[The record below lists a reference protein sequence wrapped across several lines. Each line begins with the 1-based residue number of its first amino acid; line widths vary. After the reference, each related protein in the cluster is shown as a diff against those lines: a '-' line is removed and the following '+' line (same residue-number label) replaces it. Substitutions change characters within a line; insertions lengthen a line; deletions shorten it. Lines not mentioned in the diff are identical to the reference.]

1 LDYNLGKY
9 TSFDYINLF
18 SQLGIIFT
26 KKEVDTINMLER
38 CFNILDTIIG
48 NQYFCKYSQYIVA
61 MSVIYI
67 IFKSNNYF
75 NLKVFKYI
83 YGVDFSKEKY
93 KLCINAIYSLVTN
106 LYKIKFKNN
115 SFSNMNVNNIENNYY
130 LKNYNVNIQNYFLYE
145 KINND
150 FQLNPKLD
158 INKELIFKYINIIE
172 SIKSN
177 NYKNSTNKIQLF
189 NSNCLYLSALKIL
202 QNNLIEN
209 NFINNNNCK
218 LKNLGL
224 TTRDSEQKNQKNI

>member
-1 LDYNLGKY
+1 MEL
-9 TSFDYINLF
+9 
-18 SQLGIIFT
+18 IFL
-26 KKEVDTINMLER
+26 KKSI
-38 CFNILDTIIG
+38 
-48 NQYFCKYSQYIVA
+48 
-61 MSVIYI
+61 
-67 IFKSNNYF
+67 
-75 NLKVFKYI
+75 
-83 YGVDFSKEKY
+83 
-93 KLCINAIYSLVTN
+93 
-106 LYKIKFKNN
+106 
-115 SFSNMNVNNIENNYY
+115 
-130 LKNYNVNIQNYFLYE
+130 NYFLYE

-209 NFINNNNCK
+209 NFINNNNCI

-224 TTRDSEQKNQKNI
+224 TTEDSEQKTQKNI

>member
-1 LDYNLGKY
+1 
-9 TSFDYINLF
+9 
-18 SQLGIIFT
+18 
-26 KKEVDTINMLER
+26 
-38 CFNILDTIIG
+38 
-48 NQYFCKYSQYIVA
+48 
-61 MSVIYI
+61 
-67 IFKSNNYF
+67 
-75 NLKVFKYI
+75 
-83 YGVDFSKEKY
+83 
-93 KLCINAIYSLVTN
+93 
-106 LYKIKFKNN
+106 
-115 SFSNMNVNNIENNYY
+115 MNVNNIENNYY

-224 TTRDSEQKNQKNI
+224 TTGDSEQKNQKNILKEK

>member
-1 LDYNLGKY
+1 
-9 TSFDYINLF
+9 
-18 SQLGIIFT
+18 
-26 KKEVDTINMLER
+26 MLER

-130 LKNYNVNIQNYFLYE
+130 FKNYNVNIKNYFLYE

-172 SIKSN
+172 SKKSN

>member
-1 LDYNLGKY
+1 MDYNLGKY

-115 SFSNMNVNNIENNYY
+115 SFSNMNVNIIENNYY

-224 TTRDSEQKNQKNI
+224 TTGDSEQKNQKNI

>member
-1 LDYNLGKY
+1 
-9 TSFDYINLF
+9 
-18 SQLGIIFT
+18 
-26 KKEVDTINMLER
+26 MLER

-224 TTRDSEQKNQKNI
+224 TTRDSEQKNQKNILKEK